1 MKKGLSRIKMGIRAL
16 VGVVG
21 GYLGVIS
28 TILGTIFGI
37 LASILVVGLIAGI
50 CVYVKVIPMFTE
62 AREVVFDNLVNMT
75 EEDFVMNE
83 DTLVFDDKGKKIG
96 SVNAGRFTYTKI
108 SKISPYIYNG
118 YIAVEDKRFKTHG
131 GVDLLATMRAS
142 VALLKNRGEI
152 TQGGSTITQQVI
164 KNNLLSLSRPLRERL
179 RRFCSHRRWSRSLAR
194 IRSWSFTVTATITET
209 AVTVWQRPA
218 SITLTR
224 NRRIWSRRR
233 RRC

>member
-83 DTLVFDDKGKKIG
+83 DTLVFDDKGKNTGFIQWAILQDVPSEKRM
-96 SVNAGRFTYTKI
+96 NYTTKSCYI
-108 SKISPYIYNG
+108 SC
-118 YIAVEDKRFKTHG
+118 
-131 GVDLLATMRAS
+131 LALMQS
-142 VALLKNRGEI
+142 
-152 TQGGSTITQQVI
+152 
-164 KNNLLSLSRPLRERL
+164 
-179 RRFCSHRRWSRSLAR
+179 C
-194 IRSWSFTVTATITET
+194 
-209 AVTVWQRPA
+209 
-218 SITLTR
+218 
-224 NRRIWSRRR
+224 
-233 RRC
+233 

>member
-83 DTLVFDDKGKKIG
+83 DTLVFDDKGRR
-96 SVNAGRFTYTKI
+96 SVRSMQDGLLIRR
-108 SKISPYIYNG
+108 SP
-118 YIAVEDKRFKTHG
+118 
-131 GVDLLATMRAS
+131 
-142 VALLKNRGEI
+142 
-152 TQGGSTITQQVI
+152 
-164 KNNLLSLSRPLRERL
+164 
-179 RRFCSHRRWSRSLAR
+179 RS
-194 IRSWSFTVTATITET
+194 
-209 AVTVWQRPA
+209 
-218 SITLTR
+218 
-224 NRRIWSRRR
+224 RRIFIMDILRWRTSVSRRMEVWIF
-233 RRC
+233 